1 MKGSYHSKE
10 TDMNKP
16 TATFSAALA
25 GLFLTAGI
33 ASAQVASPV
42 PIKAGEASTV
52 GTSSQPNPAEKT
64 DQTTTSRAEVKAQA
78 RAQIRT
84 DENSNL
90 PKGEAST
97 TGPNGQPNM
106 LPAGSSADTRVS
118 TRAERRAERD
128 MHKAVKNAN
137 KQDFEQLAKRPDPMS
152 QGSQGTP
159 K

>member
-1 MKGSYHSKE
+1 M
-10 TDMNKP
+10 TKP
-16 TATFSAALA
+16 TATLSAVLTS
-25 GLFLTAGI
+25 LLLTAGI

-42 PIKAGEASTV
+42 PTTAGEVSTV
-52 GTSSQPNPAEKT
+52 GTSAQPNPAEKT
-64 DQTTTSRAEVKAQA
+64 THATSREEVKAEA

-84 DENSNL
+84 DANSNL

-97 TGPNGQPNM
+97 TGPNAQPNM

-128 MHKAVKNAN
+128 MHKAVKNSN
-137 KQDFEQLAKRPDPMS
+137 KQDFDQLAKRPDPTY

-159 K
+159 D